1 MDSNR
6 IRGDCLTSQMG
17 EFTQAQQDQIVK
29 WKEIINTYEAK
40 GGEPFSAAVIQD
52 LLNEIQDFI
61 RFGLPDHL
69 YAGLKKVTDA
79 IFEASVVLAE
89 PEKDETHFRKASHLL
104 YLAIKELCK

>member
-6 IRGDCLTSQMG
+6 IWGDCLTNEMR

-29 WKEIINTYEAK
+29 WKEIINTYEVK
-40 GGEPFSAAVIQD
+40 GGEPFSAAAIQD

-69 YAGLKKVTDA
+69 YADLKKGTDA
-79 IFEASVVLAE
+79 RFEASLVLAE
-89 PEKDETHFRKASHLL
+89 PEKGDTYRQKASQLL